1 MLLNVLSNI
10 SNLFLL
16 ACSCYFESKTYSSGA
31 DRWQE
36 RKKSYA
42 TGGLQLSKFFLFS
55 PQSLKEVD

>member
-1 MLLNVLSNI
+1 MLLYVLFNI

-16 ACSCYFESKTYSSGA
+16 ACSCYFENKTYSSGA

-42 TGGLQLSKFFLFS
+42 AGGLQLSKFFLFP
-55 PQSLKEVD
+55 PQSLNDVD